1 MIKAV
6 TFDLDGVYFTEDSFQ
21 DFKRRL
27 PKKVTDEIEVNQ
39 VLFKSNEI
47 LAFKRGE
54 LSEDQ
59 FWDFVRS
66 SLGVTLNNEQ
76 IFQLLAD
83 CYQVS
88 QNVVDT
94 VKKVRKLSI
103 KTCICT
109 NNFPTRINA
118 LDQKFGFL
126 SDFDVKVFSYQVGA
140 VKPDPKIFQTL
151 ITQSGC
157 LPTEIFYADDKQAN
171 VDSALSLGINAIIY
185 AGFGDFVAHLQ
196 HLGVAIG
203 S

>member
-6 TFDLDGVYFTEDSFQ
+6 TFDLDGVYFTENSFQ
-21 DFKRRL
+21 DFKNNL
-27 PKKVTDEIEVNQ
+27 PKKITDEVEVNR
-39 VLFKSNEI
+39 VLFKSDEI

-66 SLGVTLNNEQ
+66 SLGVTLNNDQ

-83 CYQVS
+83 NYQVN

-94 VKKVRKLSI
+94 VKKVRKLGI

-118 LDQKFGFL
+118 LDQKFNFL
-126 SDFDVKVFSYQVGA
+126 SDFDVKVFSYQVNA
-140 VKPDPKIFQTL
+140 VKPDPKILRAL
-151 ITQSGC
+151 IDQSAC
-157 LPTEIFYADDKQAN
+157 DPSEIFYADDKQAN
-171 VDSALSLGINAIIY
+171 VDSALSLGINAILY
-185 AGFGDFVAHLQ
+185 TDFNGFVAQLRK
-196 HLGVAIG
+196 LGVAI
-203 S
+203 